1 VQQPP
6 PGATAL
12 TLRRAGLALRR
23 YRRQIAIVQWLM
35 VIIYLVLVTTPV
47 LLPLP
52 QAGARMLDSFTLS
65 VQFLLWGLWWPLV
78 LLSVMLLGRAWCG
91 LLCPE
96 GTLTEW
102 VSRRGLGRAIPPWLR
117 WGGWPLCTFLIVT
130 LYGQVSA
137 IYTQPWSALMLLG
150 GSTTAAIAIGLLYGR
165 GKRVWCRY
173 LCPVTGVF
181 GLLAKIAPVH
191 FQVDRDAWDNAPRGR
206 RAGGKNL
213 VDCAP
218 LIDIRRMQ
226 STSDCNMC
234 GRCAGERE
242 AVQLALRSP
251 NTEILSIA
259 GSPATQPGERWSARL
274 LVFGML
280 GMAMG
285 TFHWQASPWQDALQR
300 DVTLLVAYLISV
312 TLLVG
317 GWLWLWLQS
326 GARASGSP
334 WFRLAQVL
342 IPFAGASLV
351 VGLSLLTTDQLARN
365 GIPSPWADVLR
376 GWLIGLG
383 ALWSLWLA
391 HRMGKPLP
399 VLRGF
404 LLRASIVAA
413 IALPL
418 AAWWLQLRWW

>member
-1 VQQPP
+1 MQKPP

-12 TLRRAGLALRR
+12 ALRRAGLALRH
-23 YRRQIAIVQWLM
+23 YRRQLAIVQWLM
-35 VIIYLVLVTTPV
+35 VILYLALVLTPV

-91 LLCPE
+91 LACPE

-117 WGGWPLCTFLIVT
+117 WGGWPFCTFLIVT
-130 LYGQVSA
+130 LYGQVSS
-137 IYTQPWSALMLLG
+137 IYTQPWSALMILG

-191 FQVDRDAWDNAPRGR
+191 FQVDREAWDNAPRGR
-206 RAGGKNL
+206 RAGGKNP
-213 VDCAP
+213 VECAP

-226 STSDCNMC
+226 SASDCNMC
-234 GRCAGERE
+234 GRCAGERD

-251 NTEILSIA
+251 NVEILSVA
-259 GSPATQPGERWSARL
+259 VSPAPLPGERWSARL
-274 LVFGML
+274 LVFGLL

-285 TFHWQASPWQDALQR
+285 TFSWQASPWHDALQR
-300 DVTLLVAYLISV
+300 DAWLLAIYLISV

-326 GARASGSP
+326 GARASGLP
-334 WFRLAQVL
+334 WFRLAQLL
-342 IPFAGASLV
+342 IPFAGAGLL
-351 VGLSLLTTDQLARN
+351 VGLSLITTDQLARQ
-365 GIPSPWADVLR
+365 GIPSPWADELR
-376 GWLIGLG
+376 GWLMGLG

-391 HRMGKPLP
+391 HRLGKPLP
-399 VLRGF
+399 VLRRL
-404 LLRASIVAA
+404 LLRASIAAA
-413 IALPL
+413 IALPF
-418 AAWWLQLRWW
+418 AAWWLQLSLG